1 MARKQ
6 IPALRLV
13 EGAPATG
20 WQIAHVDKV
29 TWIEDGKSFPHEE
42 PREQIARAVNS
53 GEPFYIRT
61 ADGHDV
67 AVKAQLRHGKYFLV
81 TTTDPAGLEPLL
93 TLPTHPR

>member
-6 IPALRLV
+6 ITAVRLV
-13 EGAPATG
+13 DGAPATG
-20 WQIAHVDKV
+20 WTTGHVALV

-53 GEPFYIRT
+53 GEPFYVRSP
-61 ADGHDV
+61 DGQDV

-81 TTTDPAGLEPLL
+81 TTTDPAGAEHLL